1 MILHLNKDEVV
12 PVARLSLEWRTLLTA
27 AMDARH
33 RAYAPYSG
41 FKVGAAVRT
50 ATGQMYSGC
59 NVENASYGLTVCAER
74 VAIWKAVSQG
84 EREIVALAVV
94 SDSGAT
100 PCGACRQVMNE
111 FAREMPVLV
120 ANTQGNAVLLSIEAL
135 LPAPFPIAN
144 LMQSTPSGE
153 TTHKEQP

>member
-1 MILHLNKDEVV
+1 MHLNKDEVV

-27 AMDARH
+27 AMDARQ